1 MSTTELE
8 IHGRYDS
15 AFTHLMAIGLASIL
29 DDDDA
34 TRCCTVR
41 WTNANT
47 VVVQVH
53 SDGGGELSWNDVG
66 DIVRSH
72 AARWNESHW
81 LHAQGVYSGDAARST
96 MAPRLGTPSDQGWRQ
111 LEQDREQLI
120 DGLGSALDRRYLGAL
135 GEPSYWSGDRTA
147 QGYTPDRGAS
157 RWEMVARNRGQEF
170 IAGRLAPLADAVAKR
185 DAKRIVD
192 GLRGIAAVDEAGKN
206 KDDSRTPTGLRH
218 PSITDNAQAW
228 CALVGVS
235 AFPTMKSTQPKRGG
249 SAALFQVTGQGPYA
263 VLPIWLHPWTVDKY
277 RAVVRSQALL
287 IAGLDA
293 TVGGDKADACE
304 KYGLDEATVSASWQW
319 LAAQGVNSVM
329 LFPQFVSD
337 NKSAPERWL
346 ETGRRIQPPDV
357 RTSHGR

>member
-29 DDDDA
+29 EDDDT

-41 WTNANT
+41 WANASA
-47 VVVQVH
+47 VIVQAH
-53 SDGGGELSWNDVG
+53 SDSGGELSWSDVG
-66 DIVRSH
+66 DIVHSH
-72 AARWNESHW
+72 AVRWNKSHW

-96 MAPRLGTPSDQGWRQ
+96 MAPRLGTPSYDGWQQ
-111 LEQDREQLI
+111 LEQDREQLV
-120 DGLGSALDRRYLGAL
+120 DGLGSALDWRYLGAL
-135 GEPSYWSGDRTA
+135 GEPSYWSGDLAA

-157 RWEMVARNRGQEF
+157 RWEMVTRNRGQEF

-185 DAKRIVD
+185 DAKQVED
-192 GLRGIAAVDEAGKN
+192 GLRGIIVNDEVGKN

-249 SAALFQVTGQGPYA
+249 SAAFFQVAGQGPYA
-263 VLPIWLHPWTVDKY
+263 VLPIWLQPWTVDKY

-287 IAGLDA
+287 VAGLYA
-293 TVGGDKADACE
+293 TMNGDKAGTRE
-304 KYGLDEATVSASWQW
+304 RYGLDETTVSASWQW
-319 LAAQGVNSVM
+319 LESQGVNSVM